1 MANYRVK
8 PGQKVYVRVEGCV
21 FRSYTVFSFIP
32 NDPLKR
38 VVLLNK
44 NNLRITEFLSHLYS
58 EKQFANLQKKWI
70 NLVDLNEEGN

>member
-8 PGQKVYVRVEGCV
+8 PGQKVYVCVEGSV
-21 FRSYTVFSFIP
+21 FRSYKVLTVIP

-38 VVLLNK
+38 VYLATK
-44 NNLRITEFLSHLYS
+44 DNLPILELLSHLYS

-70 NLVDLNEEGN
+70 GVIDLNEEGN